1 MGWQPTT
8 EGHKRLM
15 PSSKTALVIEDD
27 PDLRTII
34 SVLLSSHGLRV
45 LEAADGERGVAL
57 ARTET
62 PDVVVLDVNLP
73 GILGPEVCRQLRAF
87 TAAPVLFLTGATGE
101 SDELEGFTAGGDDYV
116 HKPFTPQLL
125 AARVQA
131 LLKRGAVEEKPKSV
145 VVTGEVYID
154 LVARVVRVGGVE
166 LELSRTE
173 YDLISVLAEN
183 AGRIMTRRSLL
194 DSVWG
199 DWFGDDHVIDV
210 SVSRLRRKLADA
222 GVAPG
227 LITTHR
233 GLGYR
238 FNA

>member
-1 MGWQPTT
+1 MAP
-8 EGHKRLM
+8 
-15 PSSKTALVIEDD
+15 SKTALVIEDD

-34 SVLLSSHGLRV
+34 SVLLSSHGLKV
-45 LEAADGERGVAL
+45 VQAADGEKGVAI
-57 ARTET
+57 ARAEP

-73 GILGPEVCRQLRAF
+73 GILGPEVCRQLRTF
-87 TAAPVLFLTGATGE
+87 TQAPVLFLTGATGE
-101 SDELEGFTAGGDDYV
+101 NDELEGFTAGGDDYV

-131 LLKRGAVEEKPKSV
+131 LLKRGSSSEQPRT
-145 VVTGEVYID
+145 VVTAGPVDID
-154 LVARVVRVGGVE
+154 LGARTVHVSGAE

-173 YDLISVLAEN
+173 YDLIAVLADN
-183 AGRIMTRRSLL
+183 AGRIMTRRALL
-194 DSVWG
+194 DAVWG

-210 SVSRLRRKLADA
+210 SLSRLRRKLADA
-222 GVAPG
+222 GVDPA

>member
-1 MGWQPTT
+1 
-8 EGHKRLM
+8 M
-15 PSSKTALVIEDD
+15 PPSKTALVIEDD

-45 LEAADGERGVAL
+45 VQAADGEKGVAL
-57 ARTET
+57 ARVEA

-73 GILGPEVCRQLRAF
+73 GILGPEVCRQLRTF
-87 TAAPVLFLTGATGE
+87 TRAPVLFLTGATSE
-101 SDELEGFTAGGDDYV
+101 SDELAGFTAGGDDYV

-131 LLKRGAVEEKPKSV
+131 LLKRTAVEESPRT
-145 VVTGEVYID
+145 VVTAGEVYID
-154 LVARVVRVGGVE
+154 LAARVVRVGGVE

-173 YDLISVLAEN
+173 YDLIAVLAEN
-183 AGRIMTRRSLL
+183 AGRIMSRRALL
-194 DSVWG
+194 ETVWG
-199 DWFGDDHVIDV
+199 GWFGDDHVIDV
-210 SVSRLRRKLADA
+210 SLSRLRRKLSDA
-222 GVAPG
+222 GVGPD

-238 FNA
+238 FNS

>member
-1 MGWQPTT
+1 MPT
-8 EGHKRLM
+8 
-15 PSSKTALVIEDD
+15 SKTALVIEDD

-34 SVLLSSHGLRV
+34 SVLLASHGLKV
-45 LEAADGERGVAL
+45 LEAADGERGVTL
-57 ARTET
+57 ARSTS

-73 GILGPEVCRQLRAF
+73 GILGPEVCRQLRTF
-87 TAAPVLFLTGATGE
+87 TSAPVLFLTGATSEGE
-101 SDELEGFTAGGDDYV
+101 ELDGFTAGGDDYV

-131 LLKRGAVEEKPKSV
+131 LLKRGVVEEKPRTV

-154 LVARVVRVGGVE
+154 LVARTVQVGGVE

-173 YDLISVLAEN
+173 YDLIAVLAEN
-183 AGRIMTRRSLL
+183 AGRIMSRRALL

-199 DWFGDDHVIDV
+199 AWFGDDHVIDV